1 MFLKFRKIHW
11 KAPVFSCKFCKIFK
25 NTFFTK
31 HLRATASDN
40 VYLITLSA
48 FSSPTILLSTIEF
61 PIIDGEF
68 GKWSHYSKCSHL
80 CGGEIQNH
88 TRKSN
93 SPAPANGGADCV
105 GTRVETPKCS
115 IKPFPGI
122 GLNVQRVVYLVVEVC
137 SLENK
142 GDSYPFH
149 CGCKDCHSPTH

>member
-1 MFLKFRKIHW
+1 M
-11 KAPVFSCKFCKIFK
+11 FSCKFCKIFK

-80 CGGEIQNH
+80 CGGEIQNR
-88 TRKSN
+88 TRN
-93 SPAPANGGADCV
+93 L
-105 GTRVETPKCS
+105 T
-115 IKPFPGI
+115 
-122 GLNVQRVVYLVVEVC
+122 VQLQQMVAQIVLVPEQKQLSFYQAFSSKWPMWELV
-137 SLENK
+137 
-142 GDSYPFH
+142 
-149 CGCKDCHSPTH
+149 

>member
-80 CGGEIQNH
+80 CGGEIQNR
-88 TRKSN
+88 TRN
-93 SPAPANGGADCV
+93 L
-105 GTRVETPKCS
+105 T
-115 IKPFPGI
+115 
-122 GLNVQRVVYLVVEVC
+122 VQLQQMVAQIVLVPEQKQLSFYQAFSSKWPMWELV
-137 SLENK
+137 
-142 GDSYPFH
+142 
-149 CGCKDCHSPTH
+149 

>member
-40 VYLITLSA
+40 VYLITLPA

-115 IKPFPGI
+115 IKPFPVNDPCGNWSKCSTRSVSC
-122 GLNVQRVVYLVVEVC
+122 GGGVQSRKQRRLL
-137 SLENK
+137 SL
-142 GDSYPFH
+142 SLWL
-149 CGCKDCHSPTH
+149 